1 MRLILLASLL
11 FIFQL
16 SVFSQTKKQRL
27 LENIELRRFEAM
39 TKKDI
44 GFLQNVLSDDLTYT
58 HSNGLFETKTVH
70 LDNIRSGNLIY
81 KTMQPESMKIQVYG
95 KTAVITGFVN
105 VTGLLKDKEFNLRL
119 RYTDVYVRKKGKWK
133 LVAWQSL
140 KIE

>member
-1 MRLILLASLL
+1 MRLMLLASLL

-16 SVFSQTKKQRL
+16 PVFSQTKKQRL

-44 GFLQNVLSDDLTYT
+44 DFLQNVLSDDLTYT
-58 HSNGLFETKTVH
+58 HSNGLFETKTDH

-119 RYTDVYVRKKGKWK
+119 RYTDVYIRKKGKWK

>member
-39 TKKDI
+39 TKTDI